1 MVRCCRYHSH
11 VLDTGIFLRICWDSL
26 SGKMNFFP
34 HTDICVETNIT
45 VRILSRLLKLYQA
58 FLSLQMMLL
67 VSYNWST
74 RRFEESIEYRM
85 HFIILMFVLVVAL
98 VPLFYQSYNPYYLT
112 SGGRCMEV
120 TLPLDCNNTTIEC
133 VRGDV
138 TLEIVYHWLEIS
150 VTFLVTIFCTV
161 AMIVIYRSVYNQEK
175 RMARYNIIGDSD
187 TEDRHRRSKHIRKS
201 MILYTSSFYICWNL
215 PVVLYLL
222 FPDSA
227 SARIA
232 RHVLVSLMG
241 FFNSL
246 VFIMPKCIKYQK
258 DHSGTG
264 LLKAYSCVIFSS
276 PIGLCTKLREDLAS
290 KRGNISSTRTVDL
303 SETDTPLL

>member
-1 MVRCCRYHSH
+1 MVRCCRDHRH

-26 SGKMNFFP
+26 SGKMNFFAH
-34 HTDICVETNIT
+34 HTIESNLLRSVKTNKS
-45 VRILSRLLKLYQA
+45 LSLPLLSKLYQA

-85 HFIILMFVLVVAL
+85 HFFIMVFALIVAL
-98 VPLFYQSYNPYYLT
+98 VPLFYQNYNPYC
-112 SGGRCMEV
+112 GRCTEV
-120 TLPLDCNNTTIEC
+120 TLPLDCNNTTEC
-133 VRGDV
+133 VRGSA
-138 TLEIVYHWLEIS
+138 TLEIIHDWLEIS

-161 AMIVIYRSVYNQEK
+161 AMIIIYRSVYNQEK
-175 RMARYNIIGDSD
+175 RMARYNTIGDSD
-187 TEDRHRRSKHIRKS
+187 TEDRHRRSRHIRKS

-258 DHSGTG
+258 DHSGMG
-264 LLKAYSCVIFSS
+264 LLEAYICVIFSS
-276 PIGLCTKLREDLAS
+276 PIGLCNKLREDLAS
-290 KRGNISSTRTVDL
+290 KRDDTSSTNNG
-303 SETDTPLL
+303 